1 MDTGPQ
7 WREGVCEGGEEEA
20 GAYADVIIELSPVES
35 LKGRRGTVRDVRMV
49 GGA

>member
-7 WREGVCEGGEEEA
+7 WREGVGEGGGEE
-20 GAYADVIIELSPVES
+20 AYADVIIELSPVES
-35 LKGRRGTVRDVRMV
+35 LMGRKGTVRDVRMV